1 MGASCCG
8 LSKDVIDTRLPTVNI
23 RSRSTV
29 HTQGSSSSRRSASGS
44 SVPSQ
49 LRCRRCGQ
57 FGVQHTCSDCRH
69 TFCQSCCALH
79 SNAMWLCITCL
90 CLDSTGFTKDLL
102 MRVKVKDLRDYLA
115 QHGIRTDTCREKE
128 DLVELVLNHR
138 RIPTAPIPSGYPQ
151 PTVEPTVEAS
161 ISSPPTPPRVST
173 SSPTSTVPPLQESE
187 VLDEGPDRGSD
198 ADGEEDPQ
206 VAAGPLRISLSDLR
220 SVEEVAS
227 LSVREMKTLLLRNF
241 VDYKGCCERW
251 ELEERVRHLYE
262 DTRRLQAGTGE
273 VTGISIASA
282 SLSASDDHLCKV
294 CMDAPIDCVLLEC
307 GHMVTC
313 TKCGKRMSECPICR
327 QYVVRAVHV
336 FRT

>member
-8 LSKDVIDTRLPTVNI
+8 LLEDVIDTRLPTVNM

-29 HTQGSSSSRRSASGS
+29 HTQGSSSSRRTTFGS
-44 SVPSQ
+44 SIPSRP
-49 LRCRRCGQ
+49 RCRRCGQ

-79 SNAMWLCITCL
+79 SNAMWLCVTCL

-102 MRVKVKDLRDYLA
+102 MRVKVKELRDYLA
-115 QHGIRTDTCREKE
+115 QHGICTDTCREKE
-128 DLVELVLNHR
+128 DLVDLVMNHR
-138 RIPTAPIPSGYPQ
+138 RIPTAPMPSGYSQ
-151 PTVEPTVEAS
+151 ATVEPFVEAS
-161 ISSPPTPPRVST
+161 ISRPPTPPSVTT
-173 SSPTSTVPPLQESE
+173 SSPTSTVPPLQEPE
-187 VLDEGPDRGSD
+187 VLDEGTDRGSD
-198 ADGEEDPQ
+198 AEGEEDPQ
-206 VAAGPLRISLSDLR
+206 VAAGPLRISLSDLT

-227 LSVREMKTLLLRNF
+227 LSVREMKTLLRRNF

-251 ELEERVRHLYE
+251 ELEERVRRLYE
-262 DTRRLQAGTGE
+262 DTQRLQAGTGE
-273 VTGISIASA
+273 VTRVDIASA
-282 SLSASDDHLCKV
+282 GLSASEDHLCKV
-294 CMDAPIDCVLLEC
+294 CMDSPIDCVLLEC